1 MSSLFEEMAGL
12 DRLIH
17 EPARLAILTALST
30 CQRADFVFLHRI
42 TGLTVGNLS
51 GHIAKLEEV
60 GLVSVE
66 KQFVARRPNTI
77 VKVTPKGRKATEKH
91 WQQLE
96 SMRKNALSWKPDNVK
111 N

>member
-30 CQRADFVFLHRI
+30 CERADFVFLHRL
-42 TGLTVGNLS
+42 TGLTAGNLS
-51 GHIAKLEEV
+51 AHISKLEEAR
-60 GLVSVE
+60 LVSVE

-77 VKVTPKGRKATEKH
+77 VQLTPQGREATEKH

-96 SMRKNALSWKPDNVK
+96 VLRQAAQDWKPDS
-111 N
+111 

>member
-42 TGLTVGNLS
+42 TGLSAGNLS
-51 GHIAKLEEV
+51 SHINKLEEA

-66 KQFVARRPNTI
+66 KQFIARRPNTI
-77 VKVTPKGRKATEKH
+77 VELTPKGREAIKKH
-91 WQQLE
+91 WLQLE
-96 SMRKNALSWKPDNVK
+96 SMRKTAQDWKPEM
-111 N
+111 